1 MKARW
6 GALLDTN
13 SNLKGSMTRA
23 ALYKGISI
31 LLSLIYVP
39 VVLNYLG
46 DYKYG
51 VWATVLSVL
60 SWISYFDLGI
70 GNGLRNRL
78 SQALA
83 SENPKDDPKTL
94 ISSAYAILTLVVLV
108 IAIVCGVGISLIDW
122 SSLLSAWDIDENL
135 VCIMEISFLGMCF
148 SFILMLCNNV
158 FYALQKAQIVN
169 LMAVFQQAVMLL
181 SVILL
186 SFTNTD
192 DLIAVAILYVF
203 SNVLVY
209 GGFSA
214 FIFVKNRVI
223 APSFKYIDRSV
234 ANDLGGLGLKFFV
247 AQIAALV
254 LFTTDN
260 LIISNLFGP
269 EQVTVYSTANKV
281 FTVII
286 SLFAAL
292 VVPLWSKTTVD
303 YARGEIGEIRSTI
316 GEMLKLYCLAAL
328 GTVLL
333 AVLFKPLVAL
343 WLGRDLGF
351 AWSLILMMGLYAIV
365 YMWNTIWSQV
375 INGLTLVNF
384 MVVVACVQAVVNI
397 PLSVV
402 LATTCGLGIEGV
414 LLGTILTMAI
424 SSVAYPIYTSRVL
437 ARAEYEVG

>member
-1 MKARW
+1 MRVNADMK
-6 GALLDTN
+6 
-13 SNLKGSMTRA
+13 SSMVQA
-23 ALYKGISI
+23 ALYKGVSI

-51 VWATVLSVL
+51 VWATVLSIL

-78 SQALA
+78 SEALA
-83 SENPKDDPKTL
+83 SDNPKVDARTL
-94 ISSAYAILTLVVLV
+94 VSSAYAILTLVVAA
-108 IAIVCGVGISLIDW
+108 IATVCGLGITLVDW
-122 SSLLSAWDIDENL
+122 SSLLSAWNVGENL

-148 SFILMLCNNV
+148 SFVLMLCNNV
-158 FYALQKAQIVN
+158 YYALQKAQIVN

-181 SVILL
+181 SVWMLTL
-186 SFTNTD
+186 TRTN
-192 DLIAVAILYVF
+192 DLTAVAILYVI
-203 SNVLVY
+203 SNALVY
-209 GGFSA
+209 GGFT
-214 FIFVKNRVI
+214 IVVFVKNRLISPALKFVD
-223 APSFKYIDRSV
+223 KNV
-234 ANDLGGLGLKFFV
+234 AKDLGGLGLKFFI
-247 AQIAALV
+247 AQIAALI

-269 EQVTVYSTANKV
+269 EQVTIYSTANKV

-303 YARGEIGEIRSTI
+303 FARGDIGEIKRTL
-316 GEMLKLYCLAAL
+316 GKMLKLFGFAAA
-328 GTVLL
+328 GTALL

-351 AWSLILMMGLYAIV
+351 TWSLILMMGFYAII
-365 YMWNTIWSQV
+365 YMWNTIWSQI

-384 MVVVACVQAVVNI
+384 MISVACVQAVVNI
-397 PLSVV
+397 PLSIIF
-402 LATTCGLGIEGV
+402 ATTCGLGIEGV
-414 LLGTILTMAI
+414 LLGTILTMMI
-424 SSVAYPIYTSRVL
+424 SSVSYPIYTYRALS
-437 ARAEYEVG
+437 RAERYADGIGKK

>member
-1 MKARW
+1 MIQ
-6 GALLDTN
+6 
-13 SNLKGSMTRA
+13 A
-23 ALYKGISI
+23 ALFKGVSI
-31 LLSLIYVP
+31 LLSLVYVP

-51 VWATVLSVL
+51 VWASVLSIL

-78 SQALA
+78 SEALA
-83 SENPKDDPKTL
+83 SDNPETDAKTL
-94 ISSAYAILTLVVLV
+94 ISSAYAILGAMV
-108 IAIVCGVGISLIDW
+108 IAIAVVCGLAITLVDW
-122 SSLLSAWDIDENL
+122 PALLSAWNVGENL
-135 VCIMEISFLGMCF
+135 LCVMEISFLGMCF
-148 SFILMLCNNV
+148 SFFLMLSNNV
-158 FYALQKAQIVN
+158 FYALQKAQAVN
-169 LMAVFQQAVMLL
+169 LMAVFQQAAMLL
-181 SVILL
+181 SVCLL
-186 SFTNTD
+186 SLTHTSNLT
-192 DLIAVAILYVF
+192 AVAVFYVC

-209 GGFSA
+209 GGFTA
-214 FIFVKNRVI
+214 FVFLRHRDL
-223 APSFKYIDRSV
+223 APSSKCIDGHV
-234 ANDLGGLGLKFFV
+234 AKDLGGLGIKFFIT
-247 AQIAALV
+247 QIATLI

-303 YARGEIGEIRSTI
+303 FARGDIGEIRCTLAKMYKLFTVAAI
-316 GEMLKLYCLAAL
+316 GTA
-328 GTVLL
+328 LL
-333 AVLFKPLVAL
+333 AVVFKPLVAL

-351 AWSLILMMGLYAIV
+351 TWSLILMMSLYAIV
-365 YMWNTIWSQV
+365 YMWNTIWSQI

-397 PLSVV
+397 PLSLL

-424 SSVAYPIYTSRVL
+424 SSVTYPAYARRAL
-437 ARAEYEVG
+437 AKAERKPN